1 MITSIAESAPNPIR
15 ATLPATIPGTDRHH
29 SLDHIPA
36 HREVFKPQ
44 GTTVQSDAA
53 FRRGSDHDH
62 LGYGDWSMSDK
73 NRLVITAPHTES

>member
-1 MITSIAESAPNPIR
+1 VLITSIAESAPNPIR
-15 ATLPATIPGTDRHH
+15 ATLPATIPAPIAITASTTFHG
-29 SLDHIPA
+29 
-36 HREVFKPQ
+36 EVLKPK

-73 NRLVITAPHTES
+73 NRLAITAPHTES